1 MTHILQFDRIDDLG
15 QSVRERRILGE
26 STTRKKNY
34 EREQRILDA
43 TAMLIVRYGYD
54 KTSVNDIAK
63 EAGISKGAIYLHFD
77 SKDELLHQLILRESL
92 SLIEIWADHMQKDTS
107 PKVFSSMYRHV
118 LTVMKE
124 NEFLWT
130 LFSKQR
136 WLMGTGFVNQQ
147 GSSVFQQR
155 LGLSKTLLTNLKA
168 VGSIRQDLN
177 PDTTAYVFNILNYGY
192 LKLGDVI
199 PDELAPPP
207 AETINEIGELVQRHL
222 EPEGDGNPEEA
233 RKIILQYLAGA
244 TQLVKHMI
252 DNT

>member
-1 MTHILQFDRIDDLG
+1 M
-15 QSVRERRILGE
+15 GE
-26 STTRKKNY
+26 STTRKKNR

-77 SKDELLHQLILRESL
+77 SKDDLLHQLILRETL
-92 SLIEIWADHMQKDTS
+92 DFIDIWADRMRNDTS

-136 WLMGTGFVNQQ
+136 WLMGTGFVNRQ
-147 GSSVFQQR
+147 GSDVYQQR

-168 VGSIRQDLN
+168 VGSIRQDIN
-177 PDTTAYVFNILNYGY
+177 PDTTAYVFNMLNYGY

-199 PDELAPPP
+199 PEELSPPP
-207 AETINEIGELVQRHL
+207 ADTINEIGDLVQRHL
-222 EPEGDGNPEEA
+222 EPEGDGNPDEA
-233 RKIILQYLAGA
+233 RKVILQYLASA
-244 TQLVKHMI
+244 AQLVKHML
-252 DNT
+252 DDK